1 MILAVQMN
9 ILGLS
14 FSSDVKII
22 PININLDIDEIKPTD
37 EIHHSDEIHNFDEIH
52 PLDEILCID
61 EVQNLDQYDHLVEI

>member
-1 MILAVQMN
+1 MFLAVHVN

-14 FSSDVKII
+14 SPSDVKII
-22 PININLDIDEIKPTD
+22 RFNINLDIDEIKPTD

>member
-1 MILAVQMN
+1 MTLAVQMN

-22 PININLDIDEIKPTD
+22 HFNINLDIDEIKPTD